1 MALCIINKLINLL
14 LWLVFIPTL
23 SMTAVIIT
31 KPSHEDAVRTFSM
44 ANITVTRVVT
54 ASQATTT
61 TKS

>member
-1 MALCIINKLINLL
+1 MSLCINNKLINLL

-23 SMTAVIIT
+23 SMTAAIT

-44 ANITVTRVVT
+44 ANITVTKVVT